1 MGAASPKCAVGCC
14 NRDSEAQ
21 GDVLGAEVFAD
32 YTESG
37 DALAKQKN
45 VDLERECTQMS
56 SNPDKFENTDE
67 DGPVPPPDKS
77 DAASDKDKREDGKDE
92 HYSTV
97 QPGVEFRVELRKPGR
112 LGLDVFFGDAETAE
126 TRDNLTVQNILEG
139 LVWDWNEANPE
150 SKVMIGDHIIE
161 INGVRADIQEMVNRA
176 RDDDVINMVI
186 RRLPETQQNG
196 EKGDLGSTAP
206 NGNGAKPQAS
216 TLKKRSSQP
225 GAE

>member
-1 MGAASPKCAVGCC
+1 MGAASPKCCTSGSANAVNCC

-32 YTESG
+32 YTESAE
-37 DALAKQKN
+37 ALAKNK

-56 SNPDKFENTDE
+56 TSEKAENADQVKVEEYNSSHNVDK
-67 DGPVPPPDKS
+67 P
-77 DAASDKDKREDGKDE
+77 DAASDKEDP
-92 HYSTV
+92 YNTV

-139 LVWDWNEANPE
+139 LVWHWNEANPE

-161 INGVRADIQEMVNRA
+161 INGVRGDLQEMVNRA

-186 RRLPETQQNG
+186 RRLP
-196 EKGDLGSTAP
+196 DSSTAE
-206 NGNGAKPQAS
+206 
-216 TLKKRSSQP
+216 KK
-225 GAE
+225 G